1 MIERIRFGTTKE
13 GEEASIYILENS
25 KGRHVQL
32 SDFGAL
38 VGRNANRIKNASVT
52 IEGTIR

>member
-25 KGRHVQL
+25 KGMHVQL
-32 SDFGAL
+32 SVFAFICYKNL
-38 VGRNANRIKNASVT
+38 LEIIK
-52 IEGTIR
+52 E